1 MQKIPISLAQ
11 SGMMLAKDVVRAE
24 NPNGPPICGKGVELT
39 DSLID
44 RLRNMGIQSVT
55 VQGHPVWMEGD
66 KTLDEMLKDLDRR
79 FSRVAD
85 DPLTGKLKNIYRD
98 HIIRSMGE

>member
-1 MQKIPISLAQ
+1 MI
-11 SGMMLAKDVVRAE
+11 LAKDVVRLE

-39 DSLID
+39 ASLIE
-44 RLRNMGIQSVT
+44 RLVNMGTQSVT

-66 KTLDEMLKDLDRR
+66 KTLDEMLQDLDKR

-85 DPLTGKLKNIYRD
+85 DPLTGKLKKIYRD